1 MESESNGRKKMNV
14 KELDSK
20 RGEGC
25 NYRWGKKR
33 GGEHYVWG

>member
-14 KELDSK
+14 EELDST

-25 NYRWGKKR
+25 NYRKGKKR
-33 GGEHYVWG
+33 AGEC